1 MSKPCEVFYKVLGP
15 RGEAVNGGHGQWPLP
30 HGSRP
35 GKWIEVTG
43 PLRACQNGLHVCRLE
58 QLVDWLGSTIWRVE
72 IQGERIEQSD
82 KIVARQGRLL
92 SRCEGWTDKSARLF
106 AVACAR
112 RALERE
118 RKAGREPDTRSWNA
132 LTVATAYANG
142 LATDEQLIIAG
153 AAAGDATW
161 AVAEAAGGAAWAATW
176 DAVEAA
182 TWDAAK
188 AAEAA
193 TEAAVGT
200 AVGDAT
206 WAAVGTAT
214 EAATGAA
221 WAAAWTA
228 ERQWQLTELKK
239 VLEGRS

>member
-1 MSKPCEVFYKVLGP
+1 MPGPCDVFYKVLGP
-15 RGEAVNGGHGQWPLP
+15 NGEAVNGGHGQWPLP

-118 RKAGREPDTRSWNA
+118 REAGREPDTRSWNA
-132 LTVATAYANG
+132 LTVAT
-142 LATDEQLIIAG
+142 DEQLIA
-153 AAAGDATW
+153 ARAASWAVVWAAEDAARAAEDAAGDA
-161 AVAEAAGGAAWAATW
+161 AWA
-176 DAVEAA
+176 
-182 TWDAAK
+182 
-188 AAEAA
+188 
-193 TEAAVGT
+193 
-200 AVGDAT
+200 
-206 WAAVGTAT
+206 
-214 EAATGAA
+214 
-221 WAAAWTA
+221 A

-239 VLEGRS
+239 VLADWNRAEKKRNGGLG